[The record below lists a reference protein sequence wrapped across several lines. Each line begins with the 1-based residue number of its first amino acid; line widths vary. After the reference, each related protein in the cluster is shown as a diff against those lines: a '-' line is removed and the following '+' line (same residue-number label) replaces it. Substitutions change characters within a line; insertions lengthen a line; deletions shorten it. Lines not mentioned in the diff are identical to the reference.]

1 MRLLVVGASGATGRH
16 LVDQALQGGHTVT
29 AFVRDPAR
37 LPLAHA
43 ALRVVAGDAMR
54 RGSLGPAVGGHD
66 AVLCILGAK
75 PEGADARRGQPGVP
89 VCSVGTTHLIEAMS
103 AAGVRRL
110 VVLSSASVGD
120 SRGTGRFPAPWV
132 VRTLLGEVM
141 ADKELQEAVVRE
153 SGLDWT
159 IVRPVKMTNG
169 PRTGRVRVRVGSTVR
184 WGLGSMVSRA
194 DVAAVVLA
202 TLSDTTSIGAALTV
216 AGA

>member
-1 MRLLVVGASGATGRH
+1 MRVLIVGASGATGRH
-16 LVDQALQGGHTVT
+16 LVDQALQAGHAVT

-37 LPLAHA
+37 LPLTHA

-54 RGSLGPAVGGHD
+54 PESLGPAVDGHD
-66 AVLCILGAK
+66 AVVCILGAK

-89 VCSVGTTHLIEAMS
+89 VCSAGTKQLIEAMT

-110 VVLSSASVGD
+110 VVVSSASVGE

-132 VRTLLGEVM
+132 LRTLLREVM
-141 ADKELQEAVVRE
+141 DDKEIQEAAVRG

-169 PRTGRVRVRVGSTVR
+169 PRTGRTQVGPALR
-184 WGLGSMVSRA
+184 WGLGSKVSRA
-194 DVAAVVLA
+194 DVAAAVLE
-202 TLSDTTSIGAALTV
+202 TLSDANSIGAALTV
-216 AGA
+216 TGA

>member
-1 MRLLVVGASGATGRH
+1 MRLLVIGASGATGQH
-16 LVDQALQGGHTVT
+16 LVDQALQAGHAVT

-37 LPLAHA
+37 LPLTHA

-54 RGSLGPAVGGHD
+54 RESLGPAVGGHD

-75 PEGADARRGQPGVP
+75 PEGVDAPRGQPGVP
-89 VCSVGTTHLIEAMS
+89 VCSAGTKHLIEAMT

-110 VVLSSASVGD
+110 VVVSSASVGE

-132 VRTLLGEVM
+132 LRTLLREVM
-141 ADKELQEAVVRE
+141 DDKEIQEAAVRG

-169 PRTGRVRVRVGSTVR
+169 PRTGRTQVGPTLR
-184 WGLGSMVSRA
+184 WGLGSKVSRA
-194 DVAAVVLA
+194 DVAAAVLD
-202 TLSDTTSIGAALTV
+202 TLSDASSIGAALTV
-216 AGA
+216 TGA